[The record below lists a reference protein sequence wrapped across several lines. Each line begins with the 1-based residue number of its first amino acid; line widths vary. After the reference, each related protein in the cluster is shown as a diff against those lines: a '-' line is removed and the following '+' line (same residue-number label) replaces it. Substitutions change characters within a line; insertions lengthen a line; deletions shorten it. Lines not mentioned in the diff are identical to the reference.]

1 MPTILGGNAVNATAG
16 ATHSAMSAAAR
27 AIAAPEKEKIEEK
40 AVFHVC
46 VVSCVLSDRGW
57 GSIPQRLWR
66 DGSPSWSVSGRCPPR
81 RGLRV
86 LALQVRSSRPAV
98 PFIPSCP
105 GPLARTP
112 GGYLAV
118 VAPCRD
124 GLDAGSVLGHH
135 LVTAAR
141 GGAHLR
147 ARVVNKN
154 QTDREKGGRVLP
166 VRASPTR
173 SIR

>member
-1 MPTILGGNAVNATAG
+1 M
-16 ATHSAMSAAAR
+16 
-27 AIAAPEKEKIEEK
+27 
-40 AVFHVC
+40 
-46 VVSCVLSDRGW
+46 
-57 GSIPQRLWR
+57 
-66 DGSPSWSVSGRCPPR
+66 
-81 RGLRV
+81 
-86 LALQVRSSRPAV
+86 

-124 GLDAGSVLGHH
+124 GLDSGSVLGHH
-135 LVTAAR
+135 LVTAAC

-154 QTDREKGGRVLP
+154 QTDRQSARRRWTAEGMEQQP
-166 VRASPTR
+166 VHPVSVICT
-173 SIR
+173 

>member
-1 MPTILGGNAVNATAG
+1 M
-16 ATHSAMSAAAR
+16 
-27 AIAAPEKEKIEEK
+27 
-40 AVFHVC
+40 
-46 VVSCVLSDRGW
+46 
-57 GSIPQRLWR
+57 
-66 DGSPSWSVSGRCPPR
+66 
-81 RGLRV
+81 
-86 LALQVRSSRPAV
+86 

-154 QTDREKGGRVLP
+154 QTDRQKKKRKRKNLGYHTYRITALLRWMDISFNLEHY
-166 VRASPTR
+166 PTMDL
-173 SIR
+173 